1 MSGYR
6 TKSTTVFINV
16 TGNNHQEASFSLSGE
31 WQISRSDEISRRSAG
46 DLGLNDSGWSKAT
59 VPGQWRDTPEVAD
72 ADAVLYRKHFSCPL
86 SGRET
91 RRWLVF
97 DGLCYQGDIWLD
109 GSYLGDTE
117 GYFAPHVFDISEHLA
132 ARDSHVLAVEA
143 TCTKISDEDEK
154 SNITGVL
161 QHWDQATQGLN
172 PGGIWRDVRVEQ
184 TGAVRLQELKVLV
197 LEADT
202 DRAIIR
208 CSAKLDSAG
217 THSAMVKT
225 TASKANTGQLSAS
238 HEQTVILATAS
249 NEIEWHIAIE
259 EPELWW
265 PHSMGLQPL
274 YDINVDIEI
283 DGVSSHE
290 QTRRVGI
297 RTFQLTNWIAT
308 INGERLFLK
317 GANLG
322 PASIHFAEISSEDHR
337 RDLMLARDA
346 HLDLIRIHGH
356 IPSPDLY
363 NEADELGMLLWQD
376 FPLQWGHAR
385 GIRNQAMQQATS
397 LVNNFG
403 HHPSIV
409 IWSAHNEP
417 SKPIRGHQAIENATY
432 TRFGSMTDPV
442 QQLPSWNRSILDRG
456 IKQALKEVD
465 PTRPV
470 VAHSG
475 VLPNISNLKGTDSHL
490 YFGWQHGEVSNL
502 EALASKFPRLVEFV
516 SEFGAQAVPQNLEI
530 AEAAGAEH
538 FPNINTEILQNTYG
552 AELQLLIRTSPLN
565 QFSTWDLWVTATQLR
580 QAEII
585 RHTVE
590 ILRTLKYR
598 PTGGYCQFMLADAM
612 PYVSYAVLDDRRRP
626 KLGWRALQTA
636 SKPVIVVADLHSS
649 SLELGSHTCEIH
661 VVSDLREKITSAIV
675 TVTWECWGS
684 DPIEWV
690 FKGNFEADSVTRIAS
705 LTLPAVNQG
714 VGNLKVS
721 LKAPQIEVSNTYSV
735 TIR

>member
-1 MSGYR
+1 
-6 TKSTTVFINV
+6 
-16 TGNNHQEASFSLSGE
+16 
-31 WQISRSDEISRRSAG
+31 
-46 DLGLNDSGWSKAT
+46 
-59 VPGQWRDTPEVAD
+59 
-72 ADAVLYRKHFSCPL
+72 
-86 SGRET
+86 
-91 RRWLVF
+91 
-97 DGLCYQGDIWLD
+97 
-109 GSYLGDTE
+109 
-117 GYFAPHVFDISEHLA
+117 
-132 ARDSHVLAVEA
+132 
-143 TCTKISDEDEK
+143 
-154 SNITGVL
+154 
-161 QHWDQATQGLN
+161 
-172 PGGIWRDVRVEQ
+172 
-184 TGAVRLQELKVLV
+184 
-197 LEADT
+197 
-202 DRAIIR
+202 
-208 CSAKLDSAG
+208 
-217 THSAMVKT
+217 
-225 TASKANTGQLSAS
+225 
-238 HEQTVILATAS
+238 VILATAT
-249 NEIEWHIAIE
+249 NEIEWHLAIE
-259 EPELWW
+259 QPELWW

-283 DGVSSHE
+283 DGVSSHRL
-290 QTRRVGI
+290 TRRIGI

-346 HLDLIRIHGH
+346 HLDLIRVHGH

-385 GIRNQAMQQATS
+385 GIRNQAMQQASS

-417 SKPIRGHQAIENATY
+417 SKPFRGHQTKENTTY
-432 TRFGSMTDPV
+432 TRFGSLTDPL

-465 PTRPV
+465 PTRPII
-470 VAHSG
+470 AHSG

-490 YFGWQHGEVSNL
+490 YFGWQHGEISNL
-502 EALASKFPRLVEFV
+502 QTLASKFPRLVEFV
-516 SEFGAQAVPQNLEI
+516 SEFGAQALPHNLEI
-530 AEAAGAEH
+530 AQAAGAEQ
-538 FPNINTEILQNTYG
+538 FPNIDTEILQNTYG
-552 AELQLLIRTSPLN
+552 AELQLLTRTTPLN
-565 QFSTWDLWVTATQLR
+565 EFSHWDLWVTATQLR

-612 PYVSYAVLDDRRRP
+612 PYVSYAVLDDKRRP
-626 KLGWRALQTA
+626 KLGWRALQAA

-649 SLELGSHTCEIH
+649 TLDLGSHTCEIH
-661 VVSDLREKITSAIV
+661 VVSDIREKIVAAII
-675 TVTWECWGS
+675 TVQWQCSGS
-684 DPIEWV
+684 DPINWV
-690 FKGNFEADSVTRIAS
+690 FKGNFEADSVTRITS
-705 LTLPAVNQG
+705 LTLPAVNSG